1 MADETQ
7 EQTGAPTS
15 ARPDLSTI
23 RTEYQV
29 PDDEMVKYRPR
40 VFGAVDVPF
49 TEDYEKEVT
58 KTEAQLLDQLTFDR
72 GFLGLSEF
80 DNIRKDAFRRA
91 EAEYPNN
98 SAPAGMPE
106 DEQRAWQGNDG
117 HRDAFRHT
125 YWSARL
131 AQEFGPEWARAFTT
145 AHEGVKGNV
154 ANREAMDLYNNSV
167 GIEIG
172 AQHPDASPSE
182 LAALVREAVT
192 QGKSVVLDGSGNLE
206 WSDRV
211 RVGEHGLSTDD
222 VIGPNLPTPQVV
234 STKFS
239 AVEPEL
245 QAPGTPGVQH
255 ASANAHA
262 NDLPPLTLALMTD
275 SERHVRQ
282 LCDAHGL
289 PWDQGMENSVAAVAY
304 RAGDAGMTGI
314 DRLTVRDGN
323 ILICQDDGYGL
334 KSESIEAQAAANTT
348 VEESMRGLSEVER
361 LAALEQVQRD
371 TALAQDRDE
380 PSHAMA
386 MNA

>member
-7 EQTGAPTS
+7 ETTGAPAS
-15 ARPDLSTI
+15 ARPDLSTV

-29 PDDEMVKYRPR
+29 PADEVVQYRPR
-40 VFGAVDVPF
+40 VFGAVDLPF
-49 TEDYEKEVT
+49 TEDYEVSVT

-72 GFLGLSEF
+72 GLLGLREF
-80 DNIRKDAFRRA
+80 EGISKEAFRQA
-91 EAEYPNN
+91 ESEYPDNTV
-98 SAPAGMPE
+98 PAGVPADRE
-106 DEQRAWQGNDG
+106 WEWQGNDG

-131 AQEFGPEWARAFTT
+131 SQEYGPEWARAFTT
-145 AHEGVKGNV
+145 AHEGLPGNI

-192 QGKSVVLDGSGNLE
+192 QGKSVVMDGSGNLE

-211 RVGEHGLSTDD
+211 RVGEHGLSPND

-234 STKFS
+234 STKF
-239 AVEPEL
+239 AALEPEL
-245 QAPGTPGVQH
+245 QAPGAQGVQH
-255 ASANAHA
+255 ASANTHA
-262 NDLPPLTLALMTD
+262 SDLSPLAQTLLTD
-275 SERHVRQ
+275 AERHVRQ
-282 LCDAHGL
+282 FCEANGL
-289 PWDQGMENSVAAVAY
+289 PWDQGMENSVAALAC
-304 RAGDAGMTGI
+304 RAGEGGMTGI
-314 DRLTVRDGN
+314 DHLTVRDGN

-334 KSESIEAQAAANTT
+334 KTESIPAQTAANTT
-348 VEESMRGLSEVER
+348 VEESMRGLNDVER
-361 LAALEQVQRD
+361 LAAVEQAQRD

-380 PSHAMA
+380 PSYAMA